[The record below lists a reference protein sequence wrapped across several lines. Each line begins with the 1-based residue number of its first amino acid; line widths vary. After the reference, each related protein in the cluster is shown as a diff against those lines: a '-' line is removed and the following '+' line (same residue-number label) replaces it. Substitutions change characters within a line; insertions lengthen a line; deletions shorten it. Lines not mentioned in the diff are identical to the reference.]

1 MERKDITMKVSTKGR
16 YALRVMIDLAQ
27 HSEDG
32 FISLKEIADR
42 QEISMK
48 YLEMIVGILNRADF
62 VISLRGK
69 SGGYKIAKAANEYT
83 VGSILK
89 LSEGNLAPVS
99 CLDCAVNQ
107 CERADNCITLPM
119 WKELDKV
126 VDDYLENVTIQDLI
140 DKQRNAN
147 EGNYSI

>member
-1 MERKDITMKVSTKGR
+1 MKVSTKGR

-89 LSEGNLAPVS
+89 ATEGNLAPVS
-99 CLDCAVNQ
+99 CLECAVNQ

-140 DKQRNAN
+140 DSQRNAN
-147 EGNYSI
+147 ENNYSI

>member
-89 LSEGNLAPVS
+89 ATEGNLAPVS
-99 CLDCAVNQ
+99 CLECAVNQ

-140 DKQRNAN
+140 DSQRNAN
-147 EGNYSI
+147 ENNYSI